1 LTTSFDDPGHAIKV
15 IEALADPTRRKMLL
29 LIYRNA
35 PTGLTASN
43 LADLLRKKI
52 PTILH
57 HLEKLSELDLVQYE
71 MIKIAIAGERK
82 VKHWKVKH
90 PKFSIEVDMDSIA
103 FLPEDYI
110 LTLFEEEH
118 GAGGQITED
127 FGNSITNEEIKAK
140 LQPKF
145 PNIADRQI
153 EVIRGNLIRQKDLEH
168 YLEQWIYKEFMNSGA
183 TLQLNF
189 WEFGR
194 QFALDED
201 LRKRMFEKMIQSQ
214 NFSLYEYGEEGQLI
228 QRLALRQEYY
238 DAHKDEYV

>member
-1 LTTSFDDPGHAIKV
+1 MTTSFDDPGEAIKI

-29 LIYRNA
+29 LMYRN

-43 LADLLRKKI
+43 LAEMLRKKI

-57 HLEKLSELDLVQYE
+57 HLEKLSELDLAQYK
-71 MIKIAIAGERK
+71 MIKIAGERK

-90 PKFSIEVDMDSIA
+90 PKFIIEVDMDSIA

-110 LTLFEEEH
+110 ITLFEEEH

-127 FGNSITNEEIKAK
+127 FGESLTNEEIIDK
-140 LQPKF
+140 LKPKF
-145 PNIADRQI
+145 PNISDRQV
-153 EVIRGNLIRQKDLEH
+153 EVIKGNLIRQRDLEH

-194 QFALDED
+194 QFCLDED

-238 DAHKDEYV
+238 DAHKDDYV

>member
-1 LTTSFDDPGHAIKV
+1 MTTSFDDPGQAIKI
-15 IEALADPTRRKMLL
+15 IEALADSTRRKMLL
-29 LIYRNA
+29 LMYRN

-43 LADLLRKKI
+43 LAEMLRKKI

-57 HLEKLSELDLVQYE
+57 HLEKLSELDLAQYK
-71 MIKIAIAGERK
+71 MIKIAGERK

-90 PKFSIEVDMDSIA
+90 PKFIIEVDMDSIA

-110 LTLFEEEH
+110 ITLFEEEH

-127 FGNSITNEEIKAK
+127 FGESLTNDEIIEK
-140 LQPKF
+140 LKPKF
-145 PNIADRQI
+145 PNISDRQV
-153 EVIRGNLIRQKDLEH
+153 EVIKENLIRQRDLEH

-194 QFALDED
+194 QFCLDED
-201 LRKRMFEKMIQSQ
+201 LRKKMFEKMIQSQ

-238 DAHKDEYV
+238 EAHKDDYV